1 MADVPVHFKK
11 IDFLRGIAILLVFC
25 YHSQIAIFHFEV
37 SDYNTHGILNAVD
50 KKSAILNFLPSAFG
64 WSGVELF
71 LLISGFLIHFG
82 YLSKGSIFKAGD
94 FFSRRFWR
102 IYPPYLLV
110 MLVLCCINANGIHYY
125 LLSRDGLTDLF
136 AHLFLLHNIFDKTFF
151 TINNSFWSLALEAQ
165 LYLLYPLILYI
176 RKLVGINKTLLL
188 VLILSLLLLAIGI
201 MIPAL
206 GKSLYYANSVFKLW
220 FVWVAGAFLAEKI
233 FNKERLFNKSSVAI
247 MLSVCLLTV
256 ASKTL
261 LIGSYFTVYLATF
274 GFLVFFEWLLL
285 NENISINKRYFK
297 LISLIGLCSYSI
309 YLIHQPYLNQ
319 LFNAISFGY
328 YNHFYLFLPVK
339 LLAMFGVIF
348 GIAYFFYCYIELPSI
363 KLGQIIRNKK
373 KQPKVNVTLPDG
385 VK

>member
-1 MADVPVHFKK
+1 MADAPVHFKK

-37 SDYNTHGILNAVD
+37 NDYNSYGILNTLSR
-50 KKSAILNFLPSAFG
+50 KSAILNYLPTAFG

-82 YLSKGSIFKAGD
+82 FLSKGSVFKAGD

-110 MLVLCCINANGIHYY
+110 LLVLCCINANGIHYY
-125 LLSRDGLTDLF
+125 LLSKDGLADLF

-151 TINNSFWSLALEAQ
+151 TVNNSFWSLALEAQ
-165 LYLLYPLILYI
+165 LYVLYPVILYV
-176 RKLVGINKTLLL
+176 RKLIGINKTLLL
-188 VLILSLLLLAIGI
+188 VIILSLLLLGIGI

-206 GKSLYYANSVFKLW
+206 GKSLYYANSVFRLW

-233 FNKERLFNKSSVAI
+233 FNKERLFNKGTVAI
-247 MLSVCLLTV
+247 MLGLVLLTI
-256 ASKTL
+256 ASRAL
-261 LIGSYFTVYLATF
+261 LMGSYFTVYFATF
-274 GFLVFFEWLLL
+274 GFFVFFEWFLL
-285 NENISINKRYFK
+285 NEKISIGKRYFK

-319 LFNAISFGY
+319 LFNGVSFGY
-328 YNHFYLFLPVK
+328 YNHFYLLLPFK
-339 LLAMFGVIF
+339 LIAMFGVIF
-348 GIAYFFYCYIELPSI
+348 AIAYVLYLYVELQSI

-373 KQPKVNVTLPDG
+373 KQPHTHAALPDG
-385 VK
+385 IK